1 MQLIQTLVQ
10 SLLIILTLTLT
21 PTLTPTLIQ
30 LLLMFVQLEQPG
42 MMLQINVF
50 TAHFL
55 TLLLQETI
63 KINGNAIVMP
73 HIQ

>member
-10 SLLIILTLTLT
+10 SLLIILTL
-21 PTLTPTLIQ
+21 TLTPTLIQ

>member
-10 SLLIILTLTLT
+10 SLLIILILILALT
-21 PTLTPTLIQ
+21 PTPTLIQ
-30 LLLMFVQLEQPG
+30 LLLTFVQLELPG

-55 TLLLQETI
+55 TLLSQETI